1 MNKRI
6 MAVGNGDELHEVVNG
21 RVYRHVYD
29 ERSGRYITLNE
40 DAASSYAANCRRE
53 RVTARGLMGNILD
66 SLGAHNEAAIA
77 EHAQPDRPV
86 RKTDLEM
93 TQDAASNRWGY

>member
-1 MNKRI
+1 MRKRI

-29 ERSGRYITLNE
+29 ERSGRYITIGE
-40 DAASSYAANCRRE
+40 DEASSYAVNCRRE
-53 RVTARGLMGNILD
+53 RVTARGLVGNILD

-77 EHAQPDRPV
+77 DAQQADYARTM
-86 RKTDLEM
+86 R
-93 TQDAASNRWGY
+93 AASNSWGY

>member
-6 MAVGNGDELHEVVNG
+6 MAVGNGNELHEVVNG

-29 ERSGRYITLNE
+29 ERSGRYITISE
-40 DAASSYAANCRRE
+40 DAASSYAVNCRRE

-66 SLGAHNEAAIA
+66 SLGTHNEAAIA
-77 EHAQPDRPV
+77 DAQQADYA
-86 RKTDLEM
+86 M
-93 TQDAASNRWGY
+93 TMRAASNSWGY